1 MTLIAAILS
10 AAAVALA
17 AGALIRCGRTRHEH
31 VPREEVELFLHQLK
45 NPIQSILLHADL
57 LQQPAADDA
66 AVRAELSGAI
76 AHEAERAA
84 AMLGDFPRPPEP
96 RGGVPARGARR
107 AGSGGLNQ

>member
-10 AAAVALA
+10 AAAAALA
-17 AGALIRCGRTRHEH
+17 AGALVRCARTRRDQLA
-31 VPREEVELFLHQLK
+31 REEVDLFLHQLK

-76 AHEAERAA
+76 AQEAERAA
-84 AMLGDFPRPPEP
+84 AMLGDFPRPPDS
-96 RGGVPARGARR
+96 RGGLPAADARR
-107 AGSGGLNQ
+107 TGSGGLIQ